1 MNNENN
7 NFLRNNFGSKFGKN
21 KIEKGVSAQSNESR
35 PVIKNLA
42 KDFLQEI
49 SQYSQS
55 QKINLVYKY
64 LIKKKP
70 DVTLN
75 NDQILNRVLY
85 KIKFGKYIKNT
96 NNFLK
101 KKKNKFK
108 WPVKWKSIFKAS
120 RKKRNQILVF
130 LLNIKGEIEPPKLYP
145 IYSSNMVIIRNRP
158 HEVDPRSFWRLGK
171 YSVQIIKEIDRRPVS
186 NLDYNEIKARGDST
200 DSDEFLIKA
209 ALQAVFGAV
218 KAKAMDKKVM
228 IIIGIIILAA
238 IVFFLSQ

>member
-1 MNNENN
+1 MNKDKMNKENRITN
-7 NFLRNNFGSKFGKN
+7 SE
-21 KIEKGVSAQSNESR
+21 EKESR

-42 KDFLQEI
+42 QDFLEEI
-49 SQYSQS
+49 SGYSQP

-64 LIKKKP
+64 LINKKP
-70 DVTLN
+70 EATLS

-85 KIKFGKYIKNT
+85 KIKFGKYIKHT

-108 WPVKWKSIFKAS
+108 WPAKWVSVFKAS

-130 LLNIKGEIEPPKLYP
+130 FLNIKGEMEPPKLYP
-145 IYSSNMVIIRNRP
+145 IYSSNMVIIKNSP
-158 HEVDPRSFWRLGK
+158 YEVDPRSFWRFGK
-171 YSVQIIKEIDRRPVS
+171 YTCQIIKGIDRRPVS

-209 ALQAVFGAV
+209 ALQAVVGVAH
-218 KAKAMDKKVM
+218 KKPMDKKVM
-228 IIIGIIILAA
+228 IIIGIIVIAA
-238 IVFFLSQ
+238 IIFFVSQ